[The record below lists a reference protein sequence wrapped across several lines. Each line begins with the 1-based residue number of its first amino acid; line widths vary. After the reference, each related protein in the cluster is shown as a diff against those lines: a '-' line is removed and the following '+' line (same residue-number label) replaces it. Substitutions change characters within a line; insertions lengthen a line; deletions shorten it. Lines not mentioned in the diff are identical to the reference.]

1 METEKGNTMN
11 LKDIVRESVITRQTN
26 KTNVVFEDSDLKN
39 IINEQTRVK
48 LTNKVVSN
56 AKLVCENASSKY
68 FSKVLKE
75 NFDIENYTNER
86 LEEFGLVLENYNLVT
101 QIRDIVG
108 VLTES
113 DNEKYSDYFKEIL
126 ILEQELSEGIG
137 GFLGNQAKKY
147 IGNPL
152 QRTGM
157 RMQNWMGGKEIEK
170 LNAQKSDLERQ
181 LASVQQQITTMTG
194 KNTARGEKLNTI
206 PTVGQ
211 SFKKDVGGVVR
222 PVAGWASK
230 QLGKLAQWGQD
241 DQAGGPQA
249 GGPQAGGPQAG
260 DPQAGGPQAGG
271 PPAVKPKYDPYRVA
285 PRQESRSR

>member
-1 METEKGNTMN
+1 MN
-11 LKDIVRESVITRQTN
+11 LKDIVKESVITRQVN

-68 FSKVLKE
+68 FSRVLKE

-113 DNEKYSDYFKEIL
+113 DNEKYSDYFKKI
-126 ILEQELSEGIG
+126 ITLEQELSEGIG
-137 GFLGNQAKKY
+137 NWLKNDWNRTTTKKY

-241 DQAGGPQA
+241 DQAGGP
-249 GGPQAGGPQAG
+249 
-260 DPQAGGPQAGG
+260 
-271 PPAVKPKYDPYRVA
+271 PAVKPKYDPYRVA

>member
-1 METEKGNTMN
+1 METEKRNTMN

-113 DNEKYSDYFKEIL
+113 DNEKYSDYFKKIL
-126 ILEQELSEGIG
+126 TLEQELSEGIG
-137 GFLGNQAKKY
+137 GFIGNQAKKY
-147 IGNPL
+147 IGNPIQKRVL
-152 QRTGM
+152 GFQQKQGL
-157 RMQNWMGGKEIEK
+157 GDIKK
-170 LNAQKSDLERQ
+170 LEQQKADLVRQ
-181 LASVQQQITTMTG
+181 LASVQGQIATITG
-194 KNTARGEKLNTI
+194 ENTARSEKQNSI
-206 PTVGQ
+206 PGFRQ
-211 SFKKDVGGVVR
+211 SFKKDLGRVVS
-222 PVAGWASK
+222 PVAGGV
-230 QLGKLAQWGQD
+230 GKLAGKVANWSKGIEQRSQ
-241 DQAGGPQA
+241 QPFR
-249 GGPQAGGPQAG
+249 
-260 DPQAGGPQAGG
+260 
-271 PPAVKPKYDPYRVA
+271 DPYH
-285 PRQESRSR
+285 

>member
-1 METEKGNTMN
+1 MN
-11 LKDIVRESVITRQTN
+11 LKDIVRESVITRQVN
-26 KTNVVFEDSDLKN
+26 KTNVVFEDSALKN

-56 AKLVCENASSKY
+56 AKLVCENASSRD

-126 ILEQELSEGIG
+126 TLEQELSEGIG

-147 IGNPL
+147 IGNPIK
-152 QRTGM
+152 RKV
-157 RMQNWMGGKEIEK
+157 MGFQQKQGFGDIKK
-170 LNAQKSDLERQ
+170 LEQQKADLERQ
-181 LASVQQQITTMTG
+181 LADLDTQLQTVAGQNLERSKGIS
-194 KNTARGEKLNTI
+194 KI
-206 PTVGQ
+206 PTVKQ
-211 SFKKDVGGVVR
+211 SFKKDLGNVKQSVGRVVS
-222 PVAGWASK
+222 PVAGMVAK
-230 QLGKLAQWGQD
+230 A
-241 DQAGGPQA
+241 AGGLANTASGVANSASNFQ
-249 GGPQAGGPQAG
+249 QKY
-260 DPQAGGPQAGG
+260 
-271 PPAVKPKYDPYRVA
+271 PPKQQPVVQQPVVRRPYKRKVQQPVQQPDPYGVG
-285 PRQESRSR
+285 Q

>member
-1 METEKGNTMN
+1 MN

-68 FSKVLKE
+68 FSRVLKE

-126 ILEQELSEGIG
+126 TLEQELSEGIG

-147 IGNPL
+147 IGNPI
-152 QRTGM
+152 QRKV
-157 RMQNWMGGKEIEK
+157 MGFQQKQGFGDIKK
-170 LNAQKSDLERQ
+170 LEQQKADLERQ
-181 LASVQQQITTMTG
+181 LADLDTQIQTVAG
-194 KNTARGEKLNTI
+194 QNLERSKGISKI
-206 PTVGQ
+206 PTVKQ
-211 SFKKDVGGVVR
+211 SFKKDLGKVKQAVGNVVS
-222 PVAGWASK
+222 PVAGMVAK
-230 QLGKLAQWGQD
+230 T
-241 DQAGGPQA
+241 AGGLANTASGVAKSASNFQQKYSPKQQQ
-249 GGPQAGGPQAG
+249 PVQ
-260 DPQAGGPQAGG
+260 
-271 PPAVKPKYDPYRVA
+271 PPPPVRRPSKRKVKPPVQQPDPYGVG
-285 PRQESRSR
+285 Q